1 MKLLIIQ
8 QKMIGDVLTSTILF
22 EALRKHFPEAQL
34 DYLVETNTLAVIENN
49 PYIDNSIILSPNIRQ
64 NKILFWRFL
73 NQIRSEN
80 YTIVIDVY
88 SVTTSALTTF
98 FSAAKQRISYRKWY
112 TKCLYTN
119 TVLRSK
125 IPSFN
130 ISLAR
135 ENRLK
140 LLQPLGINPDTT
152 LFPKIYLTE
161 IEKNNAR
168 KLLEQFEISKTNP
181 LYMISVLGS
190 NNSKTYPTHF
200 MANVLDFICE
210 TQPNAQLLFNYIPSQ
225 ITEAKNIFN
234 LCKPQTKNCIYFN
247 LYGKTLREFL
257 ALTWCCDAMIGNE
270 GGAINMAKALN
281 TPTFT
286 IFSPYIIKKNWFGAV
301 ESKIHSAVHLNDYET
316 YDLKTAK
323 KNSGYYYNRFKPELF
338 LESLSEFLNKI
349 KI

>member
-161 IEKNNAR
+161 AFGW
-168 KLLEQFEISKTNP
+168 FE
-181 LYMISVLGS
+181 
-190 NNSKTYPTHF
+190 
-200 MANVLDFICE
+200 
-210 TQPNAQLLFNYIPSQ
+210 
-225 ITEAKNIFN
+225 
-234 LCKPQTKNCIYFN
+234 
-247 LYGKTLREFL
+247 
-257 ALTWCCDAMIGNE
+257 
-270 GGAINMAKALN
+270 
-281 TPTFT
+281 
-286 IFSPYIIKKNWFGAV
+286 
-301 ESKIHSAVHLNDYET
+301 
-316 YDLKTAK
+316 
-323 KNSGYYYNRFKPELF
+323 
-338 LESLSEFLNKI
+338 NKS
-349 KI
+349 